1 MMDFISIPLVVGMVT
16 LGIYKLFELFV
27 KRKERILLI
36 EKLNIQPQESLLP
49 DTSFLSSGPKF
60 SKGALKAGCLLL
72 GLGLGLLIGFIIS
85 HNMVPDFMHVDFGT
99 NWAIRQTVGII
110 YGASVLMCGG
120 LGMIL
125 AFIIEMKL
133 NKKETK

>member
-1 MMDFISIPLVVGMVT
+1 MMDFITIPLIVGMIT

-27 KRKERILLI
+27 RRKERILLI
-36 EKLNIQPQESLLP
+36 EKLNIQPKEPLLP
-49 DTSFLSSGPKF
+49 ETTFLSMGGKF

-72 GLGLGLLIGFIIS
+72 GLGLGLLIGFIIT
-85 HNMVPDFMHVDFGT
+85 HNMVPDFTTIDRSGH
-99 NWAIRQTVGII
+99 WAMKQTVGII

-125 AFIIEMKL
+125 AFLIEMKL
-133 NKKETK
+133 NKSEKS